1 MISEKKTFAIFL
13 GGTLSLGRFSGTRQI
28 ELQSMPKIAEQTW
41 ESSGKQPDYLTSYF
55 ETARYSDPLEPVG
68 AKHTFE
74 NYLIKIP

>member
-1 MISEKKTFAIFL
+1 
-13 GGTLSLGRFSGTRQI
+13 
-28 ELQSMPKIAEQTW
+28 MPKIAEQTW